1 MALRN
6 ILTDENPRLR
16 KHAKPVTEITPKIL
30 ALLDDMAE
38 TMYAAR
44 GGGLAAPQVGV
55 LRRVVVIDVGDG
67 LIELINP
74 EIISREGEDV
84 DEEGCLSL
92 PDKKGVVIR
101 PKTVTVKA
109 LDRAGNEIT
118 VTGEDLLAR
127 ALCHETDHLEG
138 ILFMDKVIAPS
149 LEELTRED
157 LEELKKELAEG

>member
-1 MALRN
+1 MALRT
-6 ILTDENPRLR
+6 I
-16 KHAKPVTEITPKIL
+16 VTEPNELL
-30 ALLDDMAE
+30 AKRSRPVEKFDERLWQLLDDMRE
-38 TMYAAR
+38 TLVKAD
-44 GGGLAAPQVGV
+44 GVGLAAVQVGI
-55 LRRVVVIDVGDG
+55 LRRVFIVMLDEKVY
-67 LIELINP
+67 EFINP

-149 LEELTRED
+149 LEELARED

>member
-1 MALRN
+1 M
-6 ILTDENPRLR
+6 
-16 KHAKPVTEITPKIL
+16 
-30 ALLDDMAE
+30 
-38 TMYAAR
+38 
-44 GGGLAAPQVGV
+44 
-55 LRRVVVIDVGDG
+55 
-67 LIELINP
+67 
-74 EIISREGEDV
+74 